1 MLWEVDVHLRQNDP
15 AAQELVDAANDL
27 GLSIHTAHTATGSL
41 RAT

>member
-27 GLSIHTAHTATGSL
+27 GLSIPYRSYRDRLAH
-41 RAT
+41 